1 MTYEVELK
9 FPTTDAEGF
18 VSRIT
23 ALGAQA
29 AGEELQQ
36 DRYFDHPSRSFA
48 DTDEAL
54 RVRQVGERN
63 RITYKGP
70 LEDPIAK
77 TRRELEIPFANGV
90 EQAERLAEVFRRL
103 GFREVR
109 TVTKH
114 RRLFQ
119 LAWQNRDLELTV
131 DEVEGL
137 GTFIEIETLSDRDD
151 KDAAR
156 DAILELANQL
166 QLRGNERRSYL
177 QLLLASDARQ
187 S

>member
-9 FPTTDAEGF
+9 FPTTDAEAF
-18 VSRIT
+18 VRRIS
-23 ALGAQA
+23 ALGAHA
-29 AGEELQQ
+29 AGEEFQQ
-36 DRYFDHPSRSFA
+36 DRYFDHPSRAFA
-48 DTDEAL
+48 ETDEAL

-77 TRRELEIPFANGV
+77 TRQELEIPFAAGT
-90 EQAERLAEVFRRL
+90 EQAERLAEIFRRL

-119 LAWQNRDLELTV
+119 LTWQQRELELTV
-131 DEVEGL
+131 DDVEGL
-137 GTFIEIETLSDRDD
+137 GMFVEIETLSDSAD

-156 DAILELANQL
+156 DSILELASQL
-166 QLRGNERRSYL
+166 QLQGSERRSYL
-177 QLLLASDARQ
+177 QLLLAQDAET